1 MIFDYD
7 FAREKTVS
15 DVDMQ
20 IIESILEE
28 KTNIEMAEEIG
39 YSLGSVKKRLAYLFK
54 RYNVKTRVGLIRE
67 FFKKNGYLFS
77 EWS

>member
-1 MIFDYD
+1 MFCDYD
-7 FAREKTVS
+7 FVLEKTIS
-15 DVDMQ
+15 NVDIQ

-39 YSLGSVKKRLAYLFK
+39 YSLGLVKKRLAYLFK
-54 RYNVKTRVGLIRE
+54 VYNVKTRVGLIRE
-67 FFKKNGYLFS
+67 FFKKKGYYSS